1 MLGRFKMIR
10 FEIVTKKY
18 GEVQTLTD
26 ISFEVQKGEI
36 LSLIGPSGCG
46 KTTTLR
52 MINRLIELS
61 SGKIFI
67 EDQDISEIDPVELRR
82 GIGYVIQQVG
92 LLPHLTIGKNIGLVP
107 KLKGWKEEQ
116 YNQRIDDLLDM
127 VGLEPH
133 VFRNRYPAE
142 LSGGQQQRVGVIRAL
157 AAEPPIVLM
166 DEPFSAL
173 DPISRDQLQDDIA
186 RIQKEIHKTIVF
198 VTHDMDEALKISDR
212 IAIMNHGRI
221 IQLDTPKSIL
231 DQPVNE
237 FVKDFIGEK
246 RLNDKKKPS
255 QSVTSLEEV
264 MIPFRYISPHST
276 ITDAWSLA
284 KAEELEVLMIV
295 DQNERMLGIV
305 TTEELRQHINF
316 LRGNESV
323 ETLMNSN
330 VPVLE
335 GNLCWEEAAK
345 HLLDENTKAIV
356 VMKQNQT
363 IGLVTEKSII
373 RSLANLKSA
382 AV

>member
-1 MLGRFKMIR
+1 MIR
-10 FEIVTKKY
+10 FENVTKMY
-18 GEVQTLTD
+18 GDVKTLTD

-61 SGKIFI
+61 SGKIYI
-67 EDQDISEIDPVELRR
+67 DGRDISEIDPVELRR

-116 YNQRIDDLLDM
+116 YNQRINDLLDM
-127 VGLEPH
+127 VGLDPH

-212 IAIMNHGRI
+212 IAIMHHGRI
-221 IQLDTPKSIL
+221 VQLNTPKAIL
-231 DQPVNE
+231 EQPVNE

-246 RLNDKKKPS
+246 RLNTKKELS
-255 QSVTSLEEV
+255 ESLVSLEDV
-264 MIPFRYISPHST
+264 MVTYEYISPHNT
-276 ITDAWSLA
+276 LQNAWSFA
-284 KAEELEVLMIV
+284 RAEGYEVLMVV
-295 DQNERMLGIV
+295 DQNEQVLGIITLEDLSHHV
-305 TTEELRQHINF
+305 NTHRV
-316 LRGNESV
+316 NESV
-323 ETLMNSN
+323 EAIMNTK
-330 VPVLE
+330 VPVMDCTL
-335 GNLCWEEAAK
+335 GWKEAAK
-345 HLLDENTKAIV
+345 HFLDENVKAIV
-356 VMKQNQT
+356 IVKQNKV

-373 RSLANLKSA
+373 RSLANLKSVA
-382 AV
+382 L

>member
-1 MLGRFKMIR
+1 MIR
-10 FEIVTKKY
+10 FENVTKMY
-18 GEVQTLTD
+18 GDVQTLND
-26 ISFEVQKGEI
+26 ISFDVQKGEI
-36 LSLIGPSGCG
+36 LSLIGSSGCG

-67 EDQDISEIDPVELRR
+67 EDQDISKINPVELRR

-107 KLKGWKEEQ
+107 KLKGWKEDQ
-116 YNQRIDDLLDM
+116 YDKRIDELLEM
-127 VGLEPH
+127 VGLEPQ

-198 VTHDMDEALKISDR
+198 VTHDMDEAIKISDR

-221 IQLDTPKSIL
+221 VQLGTPKSIL

-246 RLNDKKKPS
+246 RLNNKKQS
-255 QSVTSLEEV
+255 QNMVSLEEV
-264 MIPFRYISPHST
+264 MIPFGYISPHNS
-276 ITDAWSLA
+276 IADAWSLA
-284 KAEELEVLMIV
+284 SNEEFEALMIV
-295 DQNERMLGIV
+295 DQNERMLGII
-305 TTEELRQHINF
+305 TWEELKQHVNS
-316 LRGNESV
+316 LRGNEQV
-323 ETLMNSN
+323 EAVMNPDVPIMECTLF
-330 VPVLE
+330 
-335 GNLCWEEAAK
+335 WEEAAK
-345 HLLDENTKAIV
+345 YLLDNNTKAVAV
-356 VMKQNQT
+356 VKQNQT

-373 RSLANLKSA
+373 RSLANLKSV

>member
-1 MLGRFKMIR
+1 MIR
-10 FEIVTKKY
+10 FENVTKIY
-18 GEVQTLTD
+18 DDVQTLTD

-67 EDQDISEIDPVELRR
+67 EDRDISEIDPVELRL

-116 YNQRIDDLLDM
+116 YNQRIDELLDM
-127 VGLEPH
+127 VGLDPH
-133 VFRNRYPAE
+133 VFRNRYPTE

-173 DPISRDQLQDDIA
+173 DPISRELLQDDIA

-212 IAIMNHGRI
+212 IAIMHHGRI
-221 IQLDTPKSIL
+221 VQLDSPKAIL

-246 RLNDKKKPS
+246 RLSTKKQPS
-255 QSVTSLEEV
+255 QSMGSLEDV
-264 MIPFRYISPHST
+264 MVSFGYISPHNT
-276 ITDAWSLA
+276 IADAWSLA
-284 KAEELEVLMIV
+284 RAEEFEVIMVV
-295 DQNERMLGIV
+295 DQNERMLGII
-305 TTEELRQHINF
+305 TCEDLRQHVNS
-316 LRGNESV
+316 LHGNESV
-323 ETLMNSN
+323 EVVMNSN
-330 VPVLE
+330 VPVMDYT
-335 GNLCWEEAAK
+335 LCWEEAAK
-345 HLLDENTKAIV
+345 HLLDENAKAIAV
-356 VMKQNQT
+356 VKRNQT

-373 RSLANLKSA
+373 RSLANLKSVA
-382 AV
+382 I

>member
-1 MLGRFKMIR
+1 MIR
-10 FEIVTKKY
+10 FENVTKIY
-18 GEVQTLTD
+18 GDVQTLTD

-61 SGKIFI
+61 SGKIYI
-67 EDQDISEIDPVELRR
+67 DGRDISVIDPVELRR

-116 YNQRIDDLLDM
+116 YNQRINDLLDM
-127 VGLEPH
+127 VGLDPN

-212 IAIMNHGRI
+212 IAIMHHGQI
-221 IQLDTPKSIL
+221 VQLDTPKAIL

-246 RLNDKKKPS
+246 RLNTKNQLS
-255 QSVTSLEEV
+255 QSMVSLEEV
-264 MIPFRYISPHST
+264 MVPFGYISPHNT
-276 ITDAWSLA
+276 IRNACSMA
-284 KAEELEVLMIV
+284 MAEEHEVLMVV
-295 DQNERMLGIV
+295 DQNEQMLGII
-305 TTEELRQHINF
+305 TLEDLSQHVNTH
-316 LRGNESV
+316 RVNVSV
-323 ETLMNSN
+323 EAIMNTN
-330 VPVLE
+330 VPVMDCTL
-335 GNLCWEEAAK
+335 GWKEAAK
-345 HLLDENTKAIV
+345 HFLDENAKAIAV
-356 VMKQNQT
+356 VKQDQV

-373 RSLANLKSA
+373 RRLANLKSV

>member
-1 MLGRFKMIR
+1 MIR
-10 FEIVTKKY
+10 FENVTKMY
-18 GEVQTLTD
+18 GDVQTLTD

-67 EDQDISEIDPVELRR
+67 EDRDISEIDPVELRL

-92 LLPHLTIGKNIGLVP
+92 LLPHLTICKNIGLVP

-127 VGLEPH
+127 VGLDPH

-212 IAIMNHGRI
+212 IAIMHHGRI
-221 IQLDTPKSIL
+221 VQLDSPKAIL

-246 RLNDKKKPS
+246 RLSTKKQPS
-255 QSVTSLEEV
+255 QSMGSLEDV
-264 MIPFRYISPHST
+264 MVSFGYISSQNT
-276 ITDAWSLA
+276 IADAWSLA
-284 KAEELEVLMIV
+284 RTEELEVIMVV
-295 DQNERMLGIV
+295 DQNERMLGII
-305 TTEELRQHINF
+305 TCEDLRQHVNS
-316 LRGNESV
+316 LHGNESV
-323 ETLMNSN
+323 EVVMNSN
-330 VPVLE
+330 VPVMDYT
-335 GNLCWEEAAK
+335 LCWEEAAK
-345 HLLDENTKAIV
+345 YLLDENAKAIAV
-356 VMKQNQT
+356 VKRSQT

-373 RSLANLKSA
+373 RSLANLKSV

>member
-1 MLGRFKMIR
+1 MIR
-10 FEIVTKKY
+10 FEKVTKMY
-18 GEVQTLTD
+18 GDVQTLTD
-26 ISFEVQKGEI
+26 INFDVQKGEI

-67 EDQDISEIDPVELRR
+67 EGQDISKIDPVELRR

-107 KLKGWKEEQ
+107 KLKGWKEDQ
-116 YNQRIDDLLDM
+116 YDKRIDELLEM
-127 VGLEPH
+127 VGLEPQ

-198 VTHDMDEALKISDR
+198 VTHDMDEAIKISDR

-221 IQLDTPKSIL
+221 VQLGTPKSIL

-246 RLNDKKKPS
+246 RINNKKQS
-255 QSVTSLEEV
+255 QNMVSLEEV
-264 MIPFRYISPHST
+264 LIPFGYISPHNS
-276 ITDAWSLA
+276 IADAWSLA
-284 KAEELEVLMIV
+284 RNEEFEVLMIV
-295 DQNERMLGIV
+295 DQNERMLGII
-305 TTEELRQHINF
+305 TWEELKQHVNS
-316 LRGNESV
+316 LRSNEQV
-323 ETLMNSN
+323 EAVMNSD
-330 VPVLE
+330 VPVMECTLS
-335 GNLCWEEAAK
+335 WEDAAK
-345 HLLDENTKAIV
+345 YLLDNNTKAVAV
-356 VMKQNQT
+356 VKQNQT

-373 RSLANLKSA
+373 RSLANLKSV